1 MEFNAT
7 FLISAI
13 SFILFTLIMNKI
25 FYKPL
30 GKIMNERENFIND
43 NLNDAKI
50 SNDKAEFLLKDKDEK
65 LAKSLIEA
73 RAIVSKEL
81 DATNKQSAQITAQVK
96 QKAKNEVDLAKQN
109 LSCEVEGFEDELN
122 SKINELSEFLKN
134 KIINST
140 EKL

>member
-81 DATNKQSAQITAQVK
+81 DATNKQSAQITAQAK

>member
-30 GKIMNERENFIND
+30 EKIMDERENFIND
-43 NLNDAKI
+43 NLNDAKN
-50 SNDKAEFLLKDKDEK
+50 SKDKAEFLLKDKDEK

-73 RAIVSKEL
+73 RTIISKEV
-81 DATNKQSAQITAQVK
+81 DATNKQSVQITAQAK
-96 QKAKNEVDLAKQN
+96 QKSKEDIDLAKQT
-109 LSCEVEGFEDELN
+109 LSNEVDGFEGELK
-122 SKINELSEFLKN
+122 SKISEQADFLKD
-134 KIINST
+134 KIIKTT
-140 EKL
+140 EQ

>member
-30 GKIMNERENFIND
+30 EKIMDERENFIND
-43 NLNDAKI
+43 NLNDAKN
-50 SNDKAEFLLKDKDEK
+50 SKDKAEFLLKDKDEK

-73 RAIVSKEL
+73 QTIISKEV
-81 DATNKQSAQITAQVK
+81 DATNKQSVQITAQAK
-96 QKAKNEVDLAKQN
+96 QKSKEDIDLAKQT
-109 LSCEVEGFEDELN
+109 LSNEVDGFEGELN
-122 SKINELSEFLKN
+122 SKISELADFLKD
-134 KIINST
+134 IIIKTT
-140 EKL
+140 EQ

>member
-13 SFILFTLIMNKI
+13 SFILFTLLMNKI

-81 DATNKQSAQITAQVK
+81 DATNKQSAQITAQAK
-96 QKAKNEVDLAKQN
+96 QKAKDEVDLAKQT
-109 LSCEVEGFEDELN
+109 LSNEVDGFEGELN
-122 SKINELSEFLKN
+122 SKISELSDCLKD
-134 KIINST
+134 KIIKT
-140 EKL
+140 KEQ

>member
-30 GKIMNERENFIND
+30 EKIMDERENFIND
-43 NLNDAKI
+43 NLNDAKN
-50 SNDKAEFLLKDKDEK
+50 SKDKAEFLLKDKDEK

-73 RAIVSKEL
+73 RTIISKEV
-81 DATNKQSAQITAQVK
+81 DATNKQSVQITAQAK
-96 QKAKNEVDLAKQN
+96 QKSKEDIDLAKQT
-109 LSCEVEGFEDELN
+109 LSNEVDGFEGELN
-122 SKINELSEFLKN
+122 SKISELADFLKD
-134 KIINST
+134 KIIKTT
-140 EKL
+140 EQ